1 MLRIYRG
8 IVMEKNRL
16 KKELIPIAALLVF
29 IVAVLI
35 LCAVSAGRKK
45 KDAQTADMAGTE
57 DAVLQEEPVADSE
70 SGGAGQEETGI
81 SLEVRETIEVT
92 EEIPADSVSGNGEAA
107 GNKETAES
115 GDAELIS
122 AADTKGTGVS
132 GNDAQKGTDAVSS
145 NGLSGEIVKKTNV
158 EMLAEMMDYWARE
171 NVEAVQDLGGLGHYR
186 KMSASLDKP
195 GSFYYYGER
204 DDQNRPDGMGIA
216 VYGGD
221 QYYYGSWKAGMRDG
235 EGMWLR
241 MYYEGCSVPAGV
253 NTLLNPMPVQTS
265 VFGQESVVRPDPALI
280 CHSYRGNWSAN
291 LPNGEG
297 HEQFEIDREK
307 IAEGSRYFQNIMGN
321 FKGGLYDG
329 KMYIMTL
336 DWAGNVQEWN
346 GKASE
351 GTFETLKGRDQE
363 GRVPICQNVLDADS
377 HLWIRPLENR
387 NLGIAE
393 LVGQ

>member
-1 MLRIYRG
+1 M
-8 IVMEKNRL
+8 MEKNRL

-45 KDAQTADMAGTE
+45 REAQTADMAGTE
-57 DAVLQEEPVADSE
+57 ETISQEEPGAELEADK
-70 SGGAGQEETGI
+70 AVLEETGI
-81 SLEVRETIEVT
+81 SLEVQETFEVT
-92 EEIPADSVSGNGEAA
+92 EERPADSVSENGGATGSE
-107 GNKETAES
+107 ETAES
-115 GDAELIS
+115 GDEERIP
-122 AADTKGTGVS
+122 AADAKGTGVS
-132 GNDAQKGTDAVSS
+132 GNDPQKGTGGVSS

-158 EMLAEMMDYWARE
+158 EMLAEMMDYWARD

-195 GSFYYYGER
+195 GYFYYYGER
-204 DDQNRPDGMGIA
+204 DAQSRPDGMGIA

-241 MYYEGCSVPAGV
+241 MYYEGSSVPAGV
-253 NTLLNPMPVQTS
+253 NTLLNPMPAQTS
-265 VFGQESVVRPDPALI
+265 VSGQEGVVQPAPVLI

-297 HEQFEIDREK
+297 HEQFEIDKEK
-307 IAEGSRYFQNIMGN
+307 IAEGNRYFQNIMGN
-321 FKGGLYDG
+321 FRDGLYDG

-387 NLGIAE
+387 SLGIAE
-393 LVGQ
+393 LARQ